1 MEFLYE
7 KDLRSMQY
15 NILVSERH
23 DQVVRDLA
31 GRSGARKQQIQKK
44 MMDSFDMILLE
55 NLPARY
61 EVGLEMGDAE
71 DEIARALGRE
81 LITRY
86 IPLLGRDTADRIV
99 EETREKILQGMPRE
113 SAIHEG
119 LEKIR
124 EMILS

>member
-7 KDLRSMQY
+7 KDLQSMRY

-23 DQVVRDLA
+23 DQVIRDLA
-31 GRSGARKQQIQKK
+31 GRYGARKQQIRKK
-44 MMDSFDMILLE
+44 MMETFDMILLE

-61 EVGLEMGDAE
+61 EVGLEMGDPE
-71 DEIARALGRE
+71 DAIARALGRE

-86 IPLLGRDTADRIV
+86 IPLLDCDAADRIV
-99 EETREKILQGMPRE
+99 EETREKILQGAPRE

-119 LEKIR
+119 LETIR